1 MVFKFIGMR
10 KVRINITVDEKLL
23 RQTRKKLGLFGG
35 KISTLFNAFLDDFVK
50 SVENKIGQK
59 EFAEKVKELEKRMD
73 KIESCGKIYKEK
85 KL

>member
-1 MVFKFIGMR
+1 MR
-10 KVRINITVDEKLL
+10 KVRINITIDEKLL